1 MSRTTFTATMGD
13 RGRLVVPQ
21 ELRERA
27 GLNEGRQVVLIETP
41 DGVLL
46 TTREQSRNLVRADL
60 QGKDL
65 VAQLL
70 ADRRAEVARESA

>member
-1 MSRTTFTATMGD
+1 MRGKPFTATMGD

-27 GLNEGRQVVLIETP
+27 GLTEGRQVVLIETA

-46 TTREQSRNLVRADL
+46 TTREQLRNLVRADL
-60 QGKDL
+60 NGKNL
-65 VAQLL
+65 VDHLL
-70 ADRRAEVARESA
+70 ADRRAEVAREAT